1 MHYLASILEWIF
13 FLGLA
18 GSLVV
23 ALMAFFG
30 DLQVFIEKDE
40 SHS

>member
-13 FLGLA
+13 FVGLG

-30 DLQVFIEKDE
+30 DLQVFIEKDQP
-40 SHS
+40 HS